1 VTTPRMG
8 PAAMCPPGARDA
20 SCSFL
25 PLCRVTRCAARTGN
39 APRVRYKRQGESA
52 SAGTSGTRPC
62 PARIPAEPR
71 QTAKRCR
78 SRAPHRAGSCS
89 VDAAEMVGTGGAA
102 SAASAGGK
110 KGAAYSG
117 TPPPEPRSPPTRVC
131 SAACVGDHC
140 FHVAWRDFAT

>member
-1 VTTPRMG
+1 MLRARSSRCVVLRGAPHAPATPRAFAIRGRGNQHPQG
-8 PAAMCPPGARDA
+8 PAAHVPA
-20 SCSFL
+20 L
-25 PLCRVTRCAARTGN
+25 RVFPQSPDRR
-39 APRVRYKRQGESA
+39 PSA
-52 SAGTSGTRPC
+52 VG
-62 PARIPAEPR
+62 AEPP
-71 QTAKRCR
+71 
-78 SRAPHRAGSCS
+78 APHRAGSCS